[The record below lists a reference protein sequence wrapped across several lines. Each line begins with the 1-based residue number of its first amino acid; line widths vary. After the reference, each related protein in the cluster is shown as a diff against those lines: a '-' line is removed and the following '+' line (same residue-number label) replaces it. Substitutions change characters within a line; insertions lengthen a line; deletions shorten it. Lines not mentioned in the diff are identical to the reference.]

1 MRPWQ
6 RVLNG
11 AEAQS
16 RFGAQLAAVC
26 PSRALIYLQG
36 DLGTGKTTLVRGFL
50 RGRGERGAVR
60 SPTFTL
66 IEPYDLKD
74 GKLYHLDLYRLADPE
89 ELEFLGWRDLVA
101 EQAVVFVEWPERGTG
116 WLPVPDLLI
125 VLKHAE
131 SGRVAI
137 LLPKSPTGDAIL
149 LALAELIPEND

>member
-11 AEAQS
+11 AEAQG

-26 PSRALIYLQG
+26 PPRVMIYLQG

-50 RGRGERGAVR
+50 RGRGEQGAVR

-66 IEPYDLKD
+66 VESYDLKD
-74 GKLYHLDLYRLADPE
+74 GKLYHLDLYRLADPQ

-101 EQAVVFVEWPERGTG
+101 EQAVVFVEWPERGAG
-116 WLPVPDLLI
+116 WLPEPDLLI
-125 VLKHAE
+125 VLEHRE
-131 SGRVAI
+131 SGRVVK
-137 LLPKSPTGDAIL
+137 LLPKSPTGHAL
-149 LALAELIPEND
+149 LRALTELIPEND